1 MINSRDEVTT
11 VKIQPRGH
19 IKKIYSSSNKRSS
32 EWLKVFPACCSCSM
46 VDLKFLKLLQHLE
59 AKMKALLR
67 TIHVKDGENVEQTVF
82 NKIISN
88 SVVKYAV
95 NATKL
100 LKSSH
105 GMLISAAAD
114 LHILKCENL
123 LGYKTE
129 FS

>member
-1 MINSRDEVTT
+1 
-11 VKIQPRGH
+11 
-19 IKKIYSSSNKRSS
+19 
-32 EWLKVFPACCSCSM
+32 M

-59 AKMKALLR
+59 AKMKALYR

-88 SVVKYAV
+88 KDSVVKSAV

-105 GMLISAAAD
+105 GMLKSAAAHLD
-114 LHILKCENL
+114 SLKCEHLQNQSNPSDSTDKL
-123 LGYKTE
+123 YQVIKLPSYSNSRCSVK
-129 FS
+129 